1 LEKDFYSVK
10 DKTIFIDLLL
20 SKDSNSWKVISY
32 WIEFHKDRVEKHFF
46 DIHNNKLNEEL
57 LSILTLKKQFDSP
70 IICLWVNSQDLLNS
84 DKIKIKYHELFSEI
98 SFAPS
103 IELL

>member
-1 LEKDFYSVK
+1 MSFLELVEAYKDEAVETKKSFVLDASKVIRARCWHLEKDFSSVK
-10 DKTIFIDLLL
+10 DKTIFIDLIL

-57 LSILTLKKQFDSP
+57 LSILTLKK
-70 IICLWVNSQDLLNS
+70 
-84 DKIKIKYHELFSEI
+84 
-98 SFAPS
+98 
-103 IELL
+103 